1 MTSTFFA
8 APGLLV
14 PMQGLLRWLTSG
26 TLPARRAAPA
36 EALPPL
42 LPSSASMQAS
52 PSASQECQ
60 RAVGIKIIANY
71 SSRTWGKGIN
81 SDSRSVSRSWR
92 APSAGKGAAASRSA
106 AVLPALT
113 VLPVLTRL
121 PVLSVRSVLSVL
133 PASPKIRTV
142 GTVGTMRAVRVR
154 RLVEAGQAPT
164 SVGRM
169 VISGRMADVCAELD
183 RLAAREAA
191 LH

>member
-8 APGLLV
+8 TPGLLV

-60 RAVGIKIIANY
+60 RAVGIKIIANH

-92 APSAGKGAAASRSA
+92 APSAGTGAAASRSA
-106 AVLPALT
+106 A

-154 RLVEAGQAPT
+154 RLVEAGQAPA